1 MAAHRKPRPSPLGR
15 PAARTAATLALAS
28 AATATLFEGSGHAD
42 PAGPRRT
49 PAQVRTEVDR
59 LYQEAEVATER
70 YNGAKERADA
80 ARVSYDRLRDEAARR
95 TERLNTA
102 RQSLGAVA
110 AAQYRSGG
118 LDPALQLALTSDPDD
133 YLERAALAQKAGD
146 RQAAALTAVRREI
159 AGLAQLRA
167 ESADRL
173 TALRGHEAELRRQK
187 ATVLDKLATARRLLA
202 RLTAE
207 ERARYEAAV
216 AARTT
221 PTAAGTSGAAAGGGT
236 AARADRSSGDRG
248 TGAGPGTTPAS
259 ASAPA
264 AATAPA
270 VGRASAALSFARAQ
284 LGKPYVWGATGP
296 SAYDC
301 SGLTQAAWRAAGV
314 SLPRTT
320 YTQINAGRRVSRSEL
335 APGDLVFF
343 YSGISHV
350 GLYIGGGQMIHA
362 PRPGAP
368 VRIAPIDEMPFAGAT
383 RVA

>member
-1 MAAHRKPRPSPLGR
+1 MAAHRKPRPFPLGR

-28 AATATLFEGSGHAD
+28 AATTTLFEGSGHAD
-42 PAGPRRT
+42 PAGPGRT
-49 PAQVRTEVDR
+49 TGQVRTEVDR
-59 LYQEAEVATER
+59 LYQEAEAATER
-70 YNGAKERADA
+70 YNGAKEQADA
-80 ARVSYDRLRDEAARR
+80 ARASFDRLRDEAARR
-95 TERLNTA
+95 TDRLNTA
-102 RQSLGAVA
+102 RRDLGAVA

-118 LDPALQLALTSDPDD
+118 LDPAVQLALTSDPDD

-146 RQAAALTAVRREI
+146 RQATAITAVRRELS
-159 AGLAQLRA
+159 GLAQLRT
-167 ESADRL
+167 ESAGRL

-187 ATVLDKLATARRLLA
+187 ATVLGKLAAARRLLA

-221 PTAAGTSGAAAGGGT
+221 PTAGTTDATATAVPGGAT
-236 AARADRSSGDRG
+236 ARADRSSGDRVPV
-248 TGAGPGTTPAS
+248 AAPTT
-259 ASAPA
+259 
-264 AATAPA
+264 
-270 VGRASAALSFARAQ
+270 GRASAAVSFARAQ

-368 VRIAPIDEMPFAGAT
+368 IRVAPIDEMPFAGAT

>member
-1 MAAHRKPRPSPLGR
+1 MAAHRRPKQSPLGGQ
-15 PAARTAATLALAS
+15 AVRTAATLALAS
-28 AATATLFEGSGHAD
+28 AATATVFEGSGHAA
-42 PAGPRRT
+42 PNPT
-49 PAQVRTEVDR
+49 PAQVKAQVDR
-59 LYQEAEVATER
+59 LYEEAEVATEK
-70 YNGAKERADA
+70 YNGAKEQADA
-80 ARVSYDRLRDEAARR
+80 ARAGFDRLRDEAARR
-95 TERLNTA
+95 TERLNRSRDA
-102 RQSLGAVA
+102 LGAVA

-118 LDPALQLALTSDPDD
+118 LDPAIQLALTSDPDQ
-133 YLERAALAQKAGD
+133 YLERAALAEKAGD
-146 RQAAALTAVRREI
+146 RQAAALTAVRRELT
-159 AGLAQLRA
+159 AVRQLRA
-167 ESADRL
+167 QSEGRL
-173 TALRGHEAELRRQK
+173 TELRAHEAELRRQK
-187 ATVLDKLATARRLLA
+187 TTVQTKLDAARTLLA

-216 AARTT
+216 AAGSHD
-221 PTAAGTSGAAAGGGT
+221 AAGASSAGPAAAD
-236 AARADRSSGDRG
+236 RADRAGTLRG
-248 TGAGPGTTPAS
+248 PI
-259 ASAPA
+259 SAPTSRA
-264 AATAPA
+264 AAAI
-270 VGRASAALSFARAQ
+270 SFARAQ

-368 VRIAPIDEMPFAGAT
+368 VRVAPIDEMPFAGAT
-383 RVA
+383 RVG